1 MNTNQN
7 SNNKAKRNGMLCIW
21 ILCWCF
27 VRAFNEHWALFKS
40 IAWQCMMN
48 WSIHDSQSLFSICM
62 HWTVCLFVLHS
73 QILSQYW
80 YMTYAAQWMR
90 KSILLGVKKHNT
102 KVPMNVGNTV
112 KAKQQIES
120 KYFGEKSGRITTHTH
135 TLYGQCFIFSKL
147 IPNEAVYTHT
157 WHAAIFD
164 AMKNHVK
171 KPQTESIFS
180 IWKWHK
186 SWNHSTNCWNN
197 RSKHDRIAKTRMQI

>member
-90 KSILLGVKKHNT
+90 KSILLGAKKHNT

-135 TLYGQCFIFSKL
+135 THCMGNVLFFQNWYQMKR
-147 IPNEAVYTHT
+147 YTHT
-157 WHAAIFD
+157 LDMRRYSMRWKIMWKSHKPKVYSAFGNGT
-164 AMKNHVK
+164 NHEIT
-171 KPQTESIFS
+171 QQIAEITEV
-180 IWKWHK
+180 
-186 SWNHSTNCWNN
+186 ST
-197 RSKHDRIAKTRMQI
+197 IE